1 MYKNVVNNID
11 FPKFVKNVF
20 LTFLEKLFPFWF
32 QNFNKETKTLSNIF
46 WLVILLENGKV
57 EEQDVKV
64 TYWDISIA

>member
-11 FPKFVKNVF
+11 IPKFVENVF
-20 LTFLEKLFPFWF
+20 LTFLEKLFPFRF
-32 QNFNKETKTLSNIF
+32 QNFTKETKTLSNIF

-64 TYWDISIA
+64 TYRDISIA

>member
-11 FPKFVKNVF
+11 IPKFVENVF
-20 LTFLEKLFPFWF
+20 LTFLEKLFPFRF
-32 QNFNKETKTLSNIF
+32 QNFTKETKTLSNIF